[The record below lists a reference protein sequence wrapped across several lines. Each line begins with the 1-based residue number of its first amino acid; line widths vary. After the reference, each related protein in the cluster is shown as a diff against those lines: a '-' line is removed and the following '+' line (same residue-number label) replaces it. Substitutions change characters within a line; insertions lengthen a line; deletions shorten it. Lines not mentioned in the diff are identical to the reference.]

1 MKARNTRGNFLPA
14 LKCLLALSA
23 GSLTYMPTAQA
34 AVDSPWLVRA
44 GISQVEPKSNNGS
57 LGGGVA
63 VDRQVGPS
71 LNVAYFFSP
80 NIAVD
85 VLGALPFE
93 HDISIGGVH
102 AGSTKHLP
110 PTVSLQYHF
119 LPDAAIQP
127 FVGVGANYTFFMD
140 EKLGGVKLKDSFGVA
155 AQIGV
160 DVPLNQQWRVG
171 FDARYIDIDT
181 TAKLGGVDIGDVHI
195 DPMVYSLNMGYR
207 F

>member
-127 FVGVGANYTFFMD
+127 FVGVGANYTFFTD
-140 EKLGGVKLKDSFGVA
+140 EKLGGVKLKDSFGAA
-155 AQIGV
+155 AQIGI
-160 DVPLNQQWRVG
+160 DVPINQQWRVG
-171 FDARYIDIDT
+171 FDARYIVIDT

>member
-1 MKARNTRGNFLPA
+1 MKAQNVRGNFLPA
-14 LKCLLALSA
+14 LKCLLAISA
-23 GSLTYMPTAQA
+23 CSLAFLPAAQA
-34 AVDSPWLVRA
+34 ASDSPWLVRA

-63 VDRQVGPS
+63 VDRQIGPS

-93 HDISIGGVH
+93 HDISIGGVY
-102 AGSTKHLP
+102 AGSTKHVP

-119 LPDAAIQP
+119 LPDAAVQP
-127 FVGVGANYTFFMD
+127 FVGVGANYTFFTD
-140 EKLGGVKLKDSFGVA
+140 EKLGGVKLKDSFGAA
-155 AQIGV
+155 AQIGI
-160 DVPLNQQWRVG
+160 DIPLNKQWLVG
-171 FDARYIDIDT
+171 LDARYIDIDT

>member
-1 MKARNTRGNFLPA
+1 MKAQNTRGNFLPA

-63 VDRQVGPS
+63 VDRQIGPS

-102 AGSTKHLP
+102 AGSTKHVP
-110 PTVSLQYHF
+110 PTVTLQYHF
-119 LPDAAIQP
+119 LPDAAVQP
-127 FVGVGANYTFFMD
+127 FVGVGANYTFFTD
-140 EKLGGVKLKDSFGVA
+140 EKLGGVKLKDSFGAA
-155 AQIGV
+155 AQIGI
-160 DVPLNQQWRVG
+160 DVPINQQWRVG
-171 FDARYIDIDT
+171 FDARYIVIDT

>member
-63 VDRQVGPS
+63 VDRQIGPS

-102 AGSTKHLP
+102 AGSTKHVP
-110 PTVSLQYHF
+110 PTVTLQYHF
-119 LPDAAIQP
+119 LPDAAVQP
-127 FVGVGANYTFFMD
+127 FVGVGANYTFFTD
-140 EKLGGVKLKDSFGVA
+140 EKLGGVKLKDSFGAA
-155 AQIGV
+155 AQIGI
-160 DVPLNQQWRVG
+160 DVPINQQWRVG
-171 FDARYIDIDT
+171 FDARYIVIDT